1 MVKAWTPIPMD
12 RDHWQSM
19 LSEQE
24 IPRGYSDGFKLLFC
38 PWSVID
44 TADNLFLSLNPGNDP
59 SGEFMRVASDERGNS
74 YLVKREARHSPI
86 ALQYE
91 KLCEL
96 IGEDPEEVLAGAL
109 MPYRTPKWKRRRDAP
124 NIEIAAE
131 FWRAVILGGRIKHVF
146 CMGRDVEEA
155 VASLTG
161 ATFETEIPA
170 NWSDYRIRWHVTPD
184 GVKVFGLLHF
194 STFKM
199 LSRPA
204 CVEQLTKLFELDHL

>member
-1 MVKAWTPIPMD
+1 MVKAWTPVSMK
-12 RDHWQSM
+12 RDHWQNL

-24 IPRGYSDGFKLLFC
+24 APRGYSDGFKLLFC
-38 PWSVID
+38 PWRVIE
-44 TADNLFLSLNPGNDP
+44 TAEALFLSLNPGNDP
-59 SGEFMRVASDERGNS
+59 SGELMRVASDERGNS
-74 YLVKREARHSPI
+74 YLVKREARHSPM

-96 IGEDPEEVLAGAL
+96 IGEDPEGVLAGAL
-109 MPYRTPKWKRRRDAP
+109 MPYRTPKWQKRRDAP

-131 FWRAVILGGRIKHVF
+131 FWKAIIMGGRVKQVF

-155 VASLTG
+155 VVSLTE
-161 ATFETEIPA
+161 ASFETEIPA
-170 NWSDYRIRWHVTPD
+170 NWSDYTIRRHVTPD

-204 CVEQLTKLFELDHL
+204 CVEQLHELFELDRL